1 VDRSYCGALAGP
13 NSTSATAMAEV
24 AGSILRRSDRLQRQ
38 CCLLLLLLMSLLQGS
53 DAFIASDRG
62 LRNAGILLATRRLPV
77 LFSKKDD
84 KESKEVFDR
93 RSLYEKEE
101 ESSKKV
107 FNNLTAG
114 NGLGTVVTGAGWAF
128 VVIGFIL
135 NMFGYDYVVRD
146 GRVTIDTV
154 EARQFQMEVNK
165 SMKVQK
171 KLETSSSP
179 RNAISNDLIL

>member
-1 VDRSYCGALAGP
+1 
-13 NSTSATAMAEV
+13 MAEV
-24 AGSILRRSDRLQRQ
+24 AGSTVRRSDGLQWRWYLV
-38 CCLLLLLLMSLLQGS
+38 LLVLLSLLQGS

-62 LRNAGILLATRRLPV
+62 LRNACIPLATKRLSLV

-84 KESKEVFDR
+84 KDSKDVFDR
-93 RSLYEKEE
+93 RSFSEKEE

-114 NGLGTVVTGAGWAF
+114 NGLGTIVTGAGWTF

-171 KLETSSSP
+171 NLETSSSP
-179 RNAISNDLIL
+179 RSAISNDLIL